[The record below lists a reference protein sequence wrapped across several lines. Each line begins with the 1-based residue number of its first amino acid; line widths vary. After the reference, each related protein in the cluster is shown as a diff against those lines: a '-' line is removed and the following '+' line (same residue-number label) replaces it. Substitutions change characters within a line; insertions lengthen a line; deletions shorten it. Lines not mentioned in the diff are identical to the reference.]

1 MSTTYTWALKMIKKA
16 DVDGL
21 QGVVLQTYWTCTGVD
36 DEEGHEGVFS
46 GATPFSMADV
56 SPDDFIPYEDL
67 TEADVLGWIQ
77 DVVVGDYWDHVEQQI
92 AKQIGAKKN
101 PVEEVTEGSFPWS
114 PPAEPA
120 GA

>member
-1 MSTTYTWALKMIKKA
+1 MSTTYTWALKAIKKTDA
-16 DVDGL
+16 NGL
-21 QGVVLQTYWTCTGVD
+21 QGVVLQTYWSCTGID
-36 DEEGHEGVFS
+36 DEGHDGVFS
-46 GATPFSMADV
+46 GATPFSMDDV

-77 DVVVGDYWDHVEQQI
+77 AVVVGDYLAHVEQQI
-92 AKQIGAKKN
+92 AKQIDAKKN

-114 PPAEPA
+114 PPIEEA